1 MADFKKFTEEV
12 KASSKSSVYS
22 KSTLQGMVNTLANDP
37 DYVSKRIVPDG
48 ENGFSVAESKPG
60 KEFQTGLKKFVSK
73 TYGIDASE
81 ADKLDGVTIPKSV
94 TDPMLDVVMDAEVE
108 YLRTGKSLKFPM
120 KSEKQTSMQISI
132 DTVPEKTTAT
142 KKIVETAPGKYES
155 VPTGLDVTYKE
166 REAMSVSNKVPA
178 WLKSSKPSKK

>member
-22 KSTLQGMVNTLANDP
+22 KSTIQGMVNTLANDP

-81 ADKLDGVTIPKSV
+81 ADKL
-94 TDPMLDVVMDAEVE
+94 VMDAEVE

-155 VPTGLDVTYKE
+155 IPTGLDVTYKE